1 MTNLIGTG
9 KIVGLIEL
17 SSDYLYDFY
26 SFSNKMADFS
36 ITVQKPPFVLVP
48 HGGWSG
54 AGRNLVKNILQKP
67 KPTVAATVKTVRTF
81 NRPIEAVKKLGQGY
95 CLDTSL
101 MLVEGDSKSLTKA
114 LTYAPRKVFRF
125 ALWGVTRK
133 TRLGKIGRV
142 GIACVVGSY
151 EIYRL
156 VCPTDTKIDAFFRGA
171 TFTIENFLTDTNVD
185 KLGLEVCNRISSEA
199 VRNVVCKIVLT
210 K

>member
-54 AGRNLVKNILQKP
+54 AGRNLVKNIFQKP
-67 KPTVAATVKTVRTF
+67 KPSVADTVKAVRTF
-81 NRPIEAVKKLGQGY
+81 NKPVEAAKKFGQGY

-101 MLVEGDSKSLTKA
+101 MLVEGESKSLTKA

-125 ALWGVTRK
+125 ALWGMTRK
-133 TRLGKIGRV
+133 TKLGKIGGI
-142 GIACVVGSY
+142 GIACAVGSY

-156 VCPTDTKIDAFFRGA
+156 VC
-171 TFTIENFLTDTNVD
+171 LTDFY
-185 KLGLEVCNRISSEA
+185 EF
-199 VRNVVCKIVLT
+199 
-210 K
+210 

>member
-26 SFSNKMADFS
+26 SSSKKMADFS
-36 ITVQKPPFVLVP
+36 IIVQKPPFVLVP

-67 KPTVAATVKTVRTF
+67 KPSVADTVKSVRTF
-81 NRPIEAVKKLGQGY
+81 NKPVEAVKKFGQGY

-101 MLVEGDSKSLTKA
+101 MLVEGDSKSLSKA
-114 LTYAPRKVFRF
+114 LTYAPRKVFRY
-125 ALWGVTRK
+125 ALWGMTRK
-133 TRLGKIGRV
+133 TKLGKIG
-142 GIACVVGSY
+142 GISIACAVGSY

-156 VCPTDTKIDAFFRGA
+156 VLPTDTKIDAFLRGV
-171 TFTIENFLTDTNVD
+171 TFTMENFLTDTNVD
-185 KLGLEVCNRISSEA
+185 RLGLEICNRWIVSETI
-199 VRNVVCKIVLT
+199 RNFVQRN
-210 K
+210 